1 MKHNLLL
8 RLIILMLFISCSE
21 KIIRFNEVIVHGVKM
36 DYKELELTVNLKG
49 QGWSVHNFSWNK
61 YNVDQS

>member
-1 MKHNLLL
+1 
-8 RLIILMLFISCSE
+8 MLFISCSE

-61 YNVDQS
+61 YNVDQT